1 MANTIMETAQE
12 LGKLIANS
20 EERKKAEKA
29 ADVLRNDSEASE
41 IMARYSEIR
50 QEEMAKLQTKEPAK
64 EELEAFRDLMQ
75 KEFKKLAENP
85 VISAYMEANKEYEAL
100 VKRVNGVLAYYIDGE
115 EQSDSC
121 GGNCSSCSGC
131 H

>member
-85 VISAYMEANKEYEAL
+85 VISAYIEANKEYEAL

-115 EQSDSC
+115 EQSDGC